1 METAPEPLLGFDFE
15 KTNLC
20 ALKRVHRAQKHTT
33 MGLSYLTAPKAC
45 NKTLFALSII
55 SRPRKIYK
63 KKITSGKEPNDQ
75 KWSRYLIRSVS
86 TVQLP
91 VAFQRRR
98 NAASTCTHVLTRRAG
113 WRGWLQ
119 THISALRE
127 RQFVNK
133 LVLNLKFSAG

>member
-63 KKITSGKEPNDQ
+63 KKNHIRKGTKPPEVVQVPHQIRQHSPTPRCISKTP
-75 KWSRYLIRSVS
+75 KCSLHLHTRTHSKSRLER
-86 TVQLP
+86 L
-91 VAFQRRR
+91 VA
-98 NAASTCTHVLTRRAG
+98 NTY
-113 WRGWLQ
+113 
-119 THISALRE
+119 
-127 RQFVNK
+127 
-133 LVLNLKFSAG
+133 FSIKRKTICE

>member
-63 KKITSGKEPNDQ
+63 KKKSHQERNQTTRSGPGTSSDPSAQSNSPLHFKDAEMQPPLAHTYSLEEQVGEAGCKH
-75 KWSRYLIRSVS
+75 I
-86 TVQLP
+86 
-91 VAFQRRR
+91 FQ
-98 NAASTCTHVLTRRAG
+98 H
-113 WRGWLQ
+113 
-119 THISALRE
+119 
-127 RQFVNK
+127 
-133 LVLNLKFSAG
+133 